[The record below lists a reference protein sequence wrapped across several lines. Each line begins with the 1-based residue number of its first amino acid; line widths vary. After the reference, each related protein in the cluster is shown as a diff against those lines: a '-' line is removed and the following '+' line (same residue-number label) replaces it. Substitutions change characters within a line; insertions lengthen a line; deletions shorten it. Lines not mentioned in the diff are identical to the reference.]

1 MIPVISVLTLMTD
14 VTASTATFMAIN
26 QALLL
31 NLLILYRH
39 MQNILSHET
48 EYILSA
54 EAHSLWAEDVM
65 EKLKC
70 TTAEGFS

>member
-1 MIPVISVLTLMTD
+1 MIPVISVLTLMTA
-14 VTASTATFMAIN
+14 VTASTATFMTIN

-54 EAHSLWAEDVM
+54 EAHSLRAEDVM